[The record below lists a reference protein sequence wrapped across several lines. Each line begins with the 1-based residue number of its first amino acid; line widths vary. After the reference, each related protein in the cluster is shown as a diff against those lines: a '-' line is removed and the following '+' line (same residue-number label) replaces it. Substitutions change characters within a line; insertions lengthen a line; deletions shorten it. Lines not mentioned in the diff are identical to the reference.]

1 MSPLKQ
7 HLGRLLP
14 PPEFVFNHLGNR
26 LPFQWMR
33 IAVARALGVRFAAPR
48 RAALMWGAEIWAGRR
63 LSIGDDCVIGR
74 FVLLDARGG
83 IRLGT
88 SVNVSSYTRMM
99 SAKHEVDDPDFAA
112 SFDEIVIGDRVW
124 IGIGATI
131 LGGVTIGE
139 GAVVAANATVTRDV
153 APYTVVAGTPARKV
167 RDRSRDL
174 RYRLGYRPNWL

>member
-1 MSPLKQ
+1 MSSLKPM
-7 HLGRLLP
+7 LGRVLP
-14 PPEFVFNHLGNR
+14 PPEFLFNHLGNR

-33 IAVARALGVRFAAPR
+33 IAVARLLGAHFVAPR
-48 RAALMWGAEIWAGRR
+48 RAALMWGAEIWAARR
-63 LSIGDDCVIGR
+63 LEIGADCVVGR

-83 IRLGT
+83 IRMGR

-99 SAKHEVDDPDFAA
+99 SAKHVVDDPDFVA

-153 APYTVVAGTPARKV
+153 EPFTVVAGTPARKV
-167 RDRSRDL
+167 RDRNRDL
-174 RYRLGYRPNWL
+174 RYELDYRPNWL